1 MSLKNLFFI
10 LLVVLFFSCKKTT
23 TTTEIPIVNDS
34 NDSVQTNTIVPKSS
48 LVPLTHESQLE
59 IENWEE
65 YQKLNDFLA
74 QYKNITMRDALFN
87 AKDLANLAQQLKD
100 SIRIDRFKIP
110 SVKIRLN
117 VLHNETLRLADMAEI
132 KTISKQEVIEENEN
146 ILNAFSALNLKIN
159 NLVSQENL
167 NSDVDEF
174 IQEILQNPDSLGTLK
189 KLPDNN
195 LHRE

>member
-1 MSLKNLFFI
+1 MFLKNLFFI
-10 LLVVLFFSCKKTT
+10 LFVVLFFSCKKATT
-23 TTTEIPIVNDS
+23 TDEILTVNDS
-34 NDSVQTNTIVPKSS
+34 IQTNSIVPKSS
-48 LVPLTHESQLE
+48 LVPLTRESQLE
-59 IENWEE
+59 VENWEE

-100 SIRIDRFKIP
+100 SIRIEKFKIP

-132 KTISKQEVIEENEN
+132 KTISEQEVIEENEN

-159 NLVSQENL
+159 NLISQENL

-174 IQEILQNPDSLGTLK
+174 IQEILQNPDSLGALE

-195 LHRE
+195 LPRD

>member
-10 LLVVLFFSCKKTT
+10 VLAVLFFSCKKETT
-23 TTTEIPIVNDS
+23 TDEVLTV

-59 IENWEE
+59 VENWEE

-100 SIRIDRFKIP
+100 SVRIEKFKIP

-132 KTISKQEVIEENEN
+132 KTISEQEVIEENEN

-159 NLVSQENL
+159 NLISQEGL

-174 IQEILQNPDSLGTLK
+174 IQEILQNPDSIGTLE
-189 KLPDNN
+189 KLPGNN
-195 LHRE
+195 LQRE

>member
-1 MSLKNLFFI
+1 MFLKNLFFI
-10 LLVVLFFSCKKTT
+10 LFVVLFFSCKKATT
-23 TTTEIPIVNDS
+23 TAEILTVNDS
-34 NDSVQTNTIVPKSS
+34 IQTNAIVPKSS
-48 LVPLTHESQLE
+48 LVPLTRESQLE
-59 IENWEE
+59 VENWEE

-100 SIRIDRFKIP
+100 SIRIEKFKTP

-132 KTISKQEVIEENEN
+132 KTISEQEVIEENEN

-159 NLVSQENL
+159 NLISQENL

-174 IQEILQNPDSLGTLK
+174 IQEILQNPDSLGALE

-195 LHRE
+195 LSRE

>member
-1 MSLKNLFFI
+1 MFLKNLFFI
-10 LLVVLFFSCKKTT
+10 LFVVLFFSCKKATT
-23 TTTEIPIVNDS
+23 ADEILTVNDS
-34 NDSVQTNTIVPKSS
+34 IQTNSIVPKSS
-48 LVPLTHESQLE
+48 LVPLTRESQLE
-59 IENWEE
+59 VENWEE

-100 SIRIDRFKIP
+100 SIRIEKFKIP

-132 KTISKQEVIEENEN
+132 KTISEQEVIEENEN

-159 NLVSQENL
+159 NLISQENL

-174 IQEILQNPDSLGTLK
+174 IQEILQNPDSLGALE

-195 LHRE
+195 LPRD